1 MGTMT
6 WSVVEVFNGE
16 EWQVSD
22 EYIFPGKY
30 ESSDKQSTP
39 FSFQDSAIASFIA
52 GVRNDYEI
60 QPMAKGRGLPDG
72 HECIPVIEGFA
83 GMEVMHSR
91 YPYEIVD
98 TEMWYGAKT
107 WVLLSE
113 LVEFDYDATFE
124 DRRNDGPGP
133 ETVDVGQ
140 GTIRTYREHLGPFYF
155 EVLDVLQTMGAP
167 EQVRI
172 VFAFSS

>member
-6 WSVVEVFNGE
+6 RSVVEVFDGE
-16 EWQVSD
+16 EWKVN
-22 EYIFPGKY
+22 EEHIFPGKY

-60 QPMAKGRGLPDG
+60 QPIAKGRGLPDG

-91 YPYEIVD
+91 YPYEITD

-113 LVEFDYDATFE
+113 LVAFDYDATFE
-124 DRRNDGPGP
+124 DRSNDGQGP

-155 EVLDVLQTMGAP
+155 EVLDVLRTMGPP
-167 EQVRI
+167 EHVRI